1 MFPADF
7 WTGFKVT
14 DLVIAVA
21 AAGAVGLA
29 FLQWR
34 VYVRQAKVLEETKK
48 IAEAGLSR
56 PHVLVESVSYRT
68 EQGAEGRLLFYFD
81 FQLRNYGNS
90 PAIIKHI
97 VAFGFISSGR
107 RRSAEDKCPATVFP
121 EPGRLDTMLGDRAS
135 VRVFPQVYPDSD
147 LSSGK
152 SSYFIQQST
161 IVLRPGKP
169 SPVFSYYAGVGIQLT
184 TSDKLFSHSGS
195 RIVDAAPWLI
205 GRVMYL
211 DVFGVEHKTNFCK
224 LFLGLTART
233 PSPITGGPKRSL
245 VGRPDAPVS
254 GRE

>member
-152 SSYFIQQST
+152 SSYFIQ
-161 IVLRPGKP
+161 
-169 SPVFSYYAGVGIQLT
+169 LT